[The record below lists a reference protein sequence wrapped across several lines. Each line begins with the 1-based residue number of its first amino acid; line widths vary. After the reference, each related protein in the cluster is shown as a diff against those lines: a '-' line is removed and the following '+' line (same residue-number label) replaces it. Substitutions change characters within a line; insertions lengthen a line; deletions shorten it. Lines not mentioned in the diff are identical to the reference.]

1 MAYFCNKCHLVI
13 SGNSRAY
20 VDRRVQEVSDPE
32 GVQLEDEVAGQSVA
46 GHQSQ
51 ESDHR

>member
-1 MAYFCNKCHLVI
+1 MTNVCYKCSFFI

-20 VDRRVQEVSDPE
+20 VDRGVKEVSDPE
-32 GVQLEDEVAGQSVA
+32 GVQLEDEVAGKSVA

>member
-1 MAYFCNKCHLVI
+1 MAHFCYKCPFFI

-20 VDRRVQEVSDPE
+20 VDRGVQEVSDPE